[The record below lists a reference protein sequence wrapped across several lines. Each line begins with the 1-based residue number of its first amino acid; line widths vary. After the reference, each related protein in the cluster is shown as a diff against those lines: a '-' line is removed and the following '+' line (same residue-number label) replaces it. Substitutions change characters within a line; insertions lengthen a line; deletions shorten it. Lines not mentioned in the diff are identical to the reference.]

1 MSKSWTDIP
10 LLPVA
15 WGEVF
20 DKWTILVIKEARIG
34 DPEKVRNVNRERVE
48 IEKVVGDRSRFP
60 AGLDGLVAALHDIN
74 AQLWDIEDGKRRC
87 EREKT
92 FDDGFIHLARQ
103 VYMKNDERARIKKD
117 INLLLGSAIIE
128 EKSYKPY

>member
-60 AGLDGLVAALHDIN
+60 DALAALVDALQDIN
-74 AQLWDIEDGKRRC
+74 SQLWDIEDGKRRC
-87 EREKT
+87 ERDKT
-92 FDDGFIHLARQ
+92 FDEGFIQLARQ

-117 INLLLGSAIIE
+117 INLLLGSAIVE

>member
-1 MSKSWTDIP
+1 MSKNWTDIP
-10 LLPVA
+10 QLPVA

-34 DPEKVRNVNRERVE
+34 DAEKMRNVQRERIE
-48 IEKVVGDRSRFP
+48 IEKVIGDRARFP
-60 AGLDGLVAALHDIN
+60 AGLDALVDALQDIN
-74 AQLWDIEDGKRRC
+74 SQLWDIEDGKRRC

-92 FDDGFIHLARQ
+92 FGDAFIQLARH

-117 INLLLGSAIIE
+117 INLLLGSAIVE